1 MNAVDLKTRKVE
13 MIEQLRSDLLKFK
26 DDKSL
31 RTKKELSVYLENISG
46 VNYKAVSRIFELE
59 NYLPNYSNVFEIYCA
74 IYGTRD
80 LLVLTGLVHPVI
92 SEYIVTKN
100 LNTPTE
106 HRDPKK
112 EVNQYVLGNQLATKI
127 YFMTA
132 GHGTKL
138 SDIHEKLGS
147 DGFKEVYKMLERE
160 IVRIDHNQMVTRGK
174 YSLVMNSEALKQVSM
189 ALCSSFYREDMSD
202 KANEN
207 YIDVNFTSVSPDAY
221 QKILKLSEKF
231 HEHLKLII
239 KTDDL
244 EKNESQQTVKMFT
257 SLNVDKIQ

>member
-1 MNAVDLKTRKVE
+1 MKALELKTKKVE
-13 MIEQLRSDLLKFK
+13 MIEQIRTDLLRYK
-26 DDKSL
+26 DQKSL
-31 RTKKELSVYLENISG
+31 RTKKELSTHLEKISG

-74 IYGTRD
+74 IHGTRD
-80 LLVLTGLVHPVI
+80 LLVLAGLVHPVV
-92 SEYIVTKN
+92 SEYIVSKN
-100 LNTPTE
+100 INTPSE
-106 HRDPKK
+106 HRDPKR
-112 EVNQYVLGNQLATKI
+112 EVNQYVIGNQLASKI
-127 YFMTA
+127 YFMTC

-160 IVRIDHNQMVTRGK
+160 IVRIDHNQIVTRGR
-174 YSLVMNSEALKQVSM
+174 YSLVMNAETLKAVSKS
-189 ALCSSFYREDMSD
+189 LCESFYRDDMSD
-202 KANEN
+202 RANEN
-207 YIDVNFTSVSPDAY
+207 YIDVNITSISPAAY
-221 QKILKLSEKF
+221 LKILKLSEKF

-257 SLNVDKIQ
+257 SLNVDKIL